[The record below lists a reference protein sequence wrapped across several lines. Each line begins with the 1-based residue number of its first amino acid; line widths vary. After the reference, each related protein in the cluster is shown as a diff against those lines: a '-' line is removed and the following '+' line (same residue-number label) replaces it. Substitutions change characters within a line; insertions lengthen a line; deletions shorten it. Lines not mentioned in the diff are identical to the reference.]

1 MTPRLYQTIAFEQPS
16 AHIGLLRL
24 NRPHVANAINTE
36 MAGELL
42 QFFTEMLQP
51 PAELRC
57 LLVMGSGDRAFCAGG
72 DLKERDGMTDEAWSA
87 QHAIVE
93 RVIGAILDYPF
104 PVIALVNGAAF
115 GGGCELALAADF
127 IYATAG
133 ARFALTET
141 HLGIMPGAGGTQTLP
156 RAVGT
161 RRAIELICAA
171 TPFSAEEALAWGLVN
186 RVLPRDRLLDEALST
201 AARIAANGPMGVRLA
216 KHSIRAGMEMDIHDG
231 MLAALHDYRQLIG
244 THDRREGVRA
254 FIEKREP
261 AFRGA

>member
-1 MTPRLYQTIAFEQPS
+1 MTTLYQTITFEQPS
-16 AHIGLLRL
+16 AHVGLLTL

-36 MAGELL
+36 MARELL
-42 QFFTEMLQP
+42 QFFTRMSEP
-51 PAELRC
+51 SAELRC
-57 LLVMGSGDRAFCAGG
+57 LLITGAGDKAFCAGG
-72 DLKERDGMTDEAWSA
+72 DLKERDGMTDEAWLA

-93 RVIGAILDYPF
+93 HMIRAVLDCAF
-104 PVIALVNGAAF
+104 PVIALVKGAAF

-127 IYATAG
+127 VYAAAG

-141 HLGIMPGAGGTQTLP
+141 RLGIMPGAGGTQTLP

-161 RRAIELICAA
+161 RRAIELICTAR
-171 TPFSAEEALAWGLVN
+171 PFSAEEALAWGLVN
-186 RVLPRDRLLDEALST
+186 RVLPRDRLADEALCT
-201 AARIAANGPMGVRLA
+201 AAGIAANAPLAVRLA
-216 KHSIRAGMEMDIHDG
+216 KHSIRVGMETDIHHG
-231 MLAALHDYRQLIG
+231 MLAALCGYRQLIG